1 MVWLSAGSAAAVSPD
16 RQCCLHS
23 SQYIIN
29 RLAALAHEF
38 RADQPGDKIS
48 FEGEDVFRAG
58 AMQSL
63 AENRGHGPGQGLNLM
78 PQADP
83 KAGMIVFV
91 DPQVDA
97 DGVGA
102 FFIFAH
108 VFEVEGLAR
117 LGSAMARA
125 VGIMHQQP
133 AAFAFR
139 ELFEKVNDV
148 VKGGGH
154 GDWQQN
160 GNYRWGRIGLHANA
174 IRRAPG
180 DTVGIFGRW
189 DRAGL
194 LSVSRFFPSGFS
206 CGCGVWV
213 IIDQGCATAA

>member
-1 MVWLSAGSAAAVSPD
+1 MARLSAGSAAAVSPD
-16 RQCCLHS
+16 RQCRLHS

-48 FEGEDVFRAG
+48 FEGEDFFRAG

-78 PQADP
+78 SQADP
-83 KAGMIVFV
+83 KAGMIIFV
-91 DPQVDA
+91 DPQVDT

-117 LGSAMARA
+117 LGGAMARA

-160 GNYRWGRIGLHANA
+160 GNYRSGRIGLHANA
-174 IRRAPG
+174 ILRAPG
-180 DTVGIFGRW
+180 DAVGIFGRW
-189 DRAGL
+189 PGL
-194 LSVSRFFPSGFS
+194 GRRWPFGFFPLVFPAAV
-206 CGCGVWV
+206 GCE
-213 IIDQGCATAA
+213 